1 MNVKALRVQKGWSQ
15 DQLAQFSGLS
25 VRTIQRIERG
35 HKPGL
40 ESLKSLAAVFDI
52 DITDLQKETD
62 MQADTSMSPEEK
74 AITNRVRALGG
85 FYSHLTRYVV
95 VMAILF
101 IINWQVSPG
110 YYWAWWA
117 AMGWGIAVVSHGVNA
132 LGIVD
137 LFGDKWEK
145 RQIEK
150 RMNARSKR

>member
-62 MQADTSMSPEEK
+62 MQADTSMSPEER
-74 AITNRVRALGG
+74 AIAYRVRALGG

-95 VMAILF
+95 VMAIFGLF
-101 IINWQVSPG
+101 INCGQTCMTPAS
-110 YYWAWWA
+110 YWAWVGCNG
-117 AMGWGIAVVSHGVNA
+117 MGDCSGQPRCQCSGHC
-132 LGIVD
+132 
-137 LFGDKWEK
+137 
-145 RQIEK
+145 
-150 RMNARSKR
+150 RSLW

>member
-52 DITDLQKETD
+52 DISDLQKETD
-62 MQADTSMSPEEK
+62 MQADTSMSPEER
-74 AITNRVRALGG
+74 AITKRVRALGG

-95 VMAILF
+95 
-101 IINWQVSPG
+101 
-110 YYWAWWA
+110 
-117 AMGWGIAVVSHGVNA
+117 
-132 LGIVD
+132 
-137 LFGDKWEK
+137 
-145 RQIEK
+145 
-150 RMNARSKR
+150 